1 MNRNGFMKLDRK
13 NKRAC
18 ASVLLA
24 AVLMGTL
31 SGCDSGTNPAEHP
44 QEPALKYETGTLTM
58 GTGEENS
65 LVHLAGAAISAVIS
79 NTVPG
84 IYVALEPSKGS
95 MINAAN
101 VSEGKLELALIS
113 GDVAYDAVNGE
124 YGFEGNAL
132 ENLRVLGACYQEVSG
147 WAALKD
153 SGLTMV
159 NELKGKII
167 STGSQA
173 SATELA
179 AEDVFQALG
188 IDSTNTEL
196 YSDSISASV
205 AHVKRQTADASH
217 AFTAIPNGN
226 HESIA
231 AEMGVSILAYTEE
244 ELETIVGAE
253 PRYFKTVIPAGTYTG
268 QEEEIP
274 TFGVKVLLCAS
285 KDMDKDLAYEIA
297 RAMDLNGPVYAGGH
311 KFMEAMMDETFLCNE
326 LPISLHEGARRY
338 YEEAGFLKDTN

>member
-1 MNRNGFMKLDRK
+1 MNRNGFMKFDRK
-13 NKRAC
+13 NRRRYA
-18 ASVLLA
+18 AMILA

-31 SGCDSGTNPAEHP
+31 SGCGDAVDQEKQP
-44 QEPALKYETGTLTM
+44 QEPMLEYEAGTLTM

-84 IYVALEPSKGS
+84 IHVALEPSKGS
-95 MINAAN
+95 MINAVN

-113 GDVAYDAVNGE
+113 GDVAYDAVYGE

-132 ENLRVLGACYQEVSG
+132 ENLCVLGACYQEVSG

-159 NELKGKII
+159 NQLKGKII
-167 STGSQA
+167 STGSRA
-173 SATELA
+173 SATELT
-179 AEDVFQALG
+179 AENVFAVLG
-188 IDSTNTEL
+188 IDDTNTEL

-217 AFTAIPNGN
+217 AFTTIPNGN

-231 AEMGVSILAYTEE
+231 AEMGASFLAYTED
-244 ELETIVGAE
+244 ELEAIVGAE
-253 PRYFKTVIPAGTYTG
+253 PRYFQTVIPAGTYTG
-268 QEEEIP
+268 QEGEIP
-274 TFGVKVLLCAS
+274 TFGVKILLCAS
-285 KDMDKDLAYEIA
+285 KDMDEDLAYEIA
-297 RAMDLNGPVYAGGH
+297 RALDLNGPTYAGGH
-311 KFMEAMMDETFLCNE
+311 KFMEAMLDEQFLCNE
-326 LPISLHEGARRY
+326 LPITLHKGARKY
-338 YEEAGFLKDTN
+338 YEELGFLNEAQ

>member
-1 MNRNGFMKLDRK
+1 LNRNGFMKFDRK
-13 NKRAC
+13 NRNIC
-18 ASVLLA
+18 A
-24 AVLMGTL
+24 AVVLTAVMGIL
-31 SGCDSGTNPAEHP
+31 SGCGSPVNSTPQLQDS
-44 QEPALKYETGTLTM
+44 ALKYEAGTLTM

-65 LVHLAGAAISAVIS
+65 LVHLAGAAVSAVIS

-113 GDVAYDAVNGE
+113 GDVAYDAVSGE
-124 YGFEGNAL
+124 YGFGGEEL
-132 ENLRVLGACYQEVSG
+132 ENLCVLGACYQEVSG

-159 NELKGKII
+159 NELRGKII
-167 STGSQA
+167 STGSKA

-179 AEDVFQALG
+179 AEDVFEVLG
-188 IDSTNTEL
+188 IDDANTEL

-217 AFTAIPNGN
+217 AFTTIPNGN

-244 ELETIVGAE
+244 ELEAIVDAE

-268 QEEEIP
+268 QEEDVP
-274 TFGVKVLLCAS
+274 TFGIKVLLCAS
-285 KDMDKDLAYEIA
+285 KEMDEDLAYEIA
-297 RAMDLNGPVYAGGH
+297 RALDLNGPTYAGGH
-311 KFMEAMMDETFLCNE
+311 KFMEAMLDETFLCNE
-326 LPISLHEGARRY
+326 LPIPLHEGAKRY
-338 YEEAGFLKDTN
+338 YEEAGFLKSTN